1 MNDACLQEQF
11 DCLPFLCRFQYED
24 LSKYLCSLA
33 DLLVKGLTD
42 CSNLTVGSDAS
53 RLVLLEGQLTWIV
66 YIIGA
71 VIRGRL
77 NSSSAESQESIGKIL
92 YSLSNPPSPARR
104 SGGIYTKAR
113 PRLTDR
119 VREFGI

>member
-1 MNDACLQEQF
+1 MNDGPQEQF

-33 DLLVKGLTD
+33 DPLVKGFTD

-77 NSSSAESQESIGKIL
+77 NSSSAESQESIGKVFH
-92 YSLSNPPSPARR
+92 SLSRTLPRQREGLGPLNLH
-104 SGGIYTKAR
+104 
-113 PRLTDR
+113 PRLCRD
-119 VREFGI
+119 